1 MNMIPAEAD
10 AVIIGSGV
18 AGLTAAVTLAEGGA
32 KVIVFEKQR
41 SLGGTSN
48 FFHGMFAVE
57 SEMQRNRYITYSRDQ
72 AFKNIMEYSH
82 WRANPRLVKA
92 IVDESAGTIAWL
104 QQKGVE
110 FTDATINIP
119 DAPRTYHLV
128 KGKGEAVIK
137 ALTTRAKEGGATIL
151 TETPVKQILKAGD
164 QVSGV
169 IVEGDDEDV
178 QVTAKALI
186 IASGGYANN
195 KEWIKKYSGFDLGV
209 NVIPVGNVDKTGD
222 GIRMAFEAGAA
233 EEGIGVLE
241 LIRTGPIG
249 PGFEMGSHLEH
260 ATVQPDLWVNT
271 RGERF
276 CDESVIFNDT
286 SVGNANSRQK
296 GGYTFSIFDSA
307 IKRHLIEDGIEK
319 AMGMDFP
326 PGSKTTEL
334 ERELKAAIDS
344 KSTEVF
350 EAESL
355 DELAEKIEVDKAT
368 FKATVEEYNE
378 YCEKGHDDL
387 FAKDPKYLRP
397 IKEPKFYAVKART
410 VFLGTLGGIKI
421 SHRMEVIDKKDGVI
435 PGLYAGGFDAG
446 GMYGDGYSI
455 RDSSGLCSSF
465 AANSG
470 RIAGKNA
477 LKYIGK

>member
-1 MNMIPAEAD
+1 MSRIPAEAD

-57 SEMQRNRYITYSRDQ
+57 SEMQRSRYIMYSRDQ

-92 IVDESAGTIAWL
+92 IVDESAGTITWL
-104 QQKGVE
+104 QQQGAE

-137 ALTTRAKEGGATIL
+137 ALTTRAKEIGSTVL

-164 QVSGV
+164 RVTGV
-169 IVEGDDEDV
+169 VVEEDDEDV
-178 QVTAKALI
+178 QVTAKVVVI
-186 IASGGYANN
+186 TSGGYANN
-195 KEWIKKYSGFDLGV
+195 KEWIKKYSGYELGV
-209 NVIPVGNVDKTGD
+209 DVIPVGNIDKTGD

-260 ATVQPDLWVNT
+260 AAVQPDLWVNE

-286 SVGNANSRQK
+286 SVGNANARQK
-296 GGYTFSIFDSA
+296 GGCTFSIFDSA
-307 IKRHLIEDGIEK
+307 IKRRLIEDGIEK

-350 EAESL
+350 EADSIE
-355 DELAEKIEVDKAT
+355 ELAEKIGVNKEA
-368 FKATVEEYNE
+368 FRATVDEYNRL
-378 YCEKGHDDL
+378 CEKGHDDL

-397 IKEPKFYAVKART
+397 IKESKFYAVKART

-421 SHRMEVIDKKDGVI
+421 NHRMEVMDKKDNII

-446 GMYGDGYSI
+446 GMYGDGYCI